1 MAATLPRLRPVPLAV
16 LALPVA
22 LALLAALAAPALAA
36 NVRLTDSGFEPR
48 QTTVQP
54 GETVVWTN
62 STEGRQTITGA
73 DGSWDSGPL
82 GPGETFSVQ
91 LRQPGTITF
100 RTADGSATG
109 TVVVAAAA
117 PGSTAAP
124 APDVDPGEPA
134 LPRTGLPLL
143 SLGALGLLLVLAGA
157 YAVRRADA

>member
-1 MAATLPRLRPVPLAV
+1 MAATLPRLRPALLAV
-16 LALPVA
+16 VA
-22 LALLAALAAPALAA
+22 SLALLTVFAAPALAA
-36 NVRLTDSGFEPR
+36 NVRLTDNGFEPR
-48 QTTVQP
+48 DSKVQP

-62 STEGRQTITGA
+62 ATEGRQTITGA

-109 TVVVAAAA
+109 TVVVVAAA
-117 PGSTAAP
+117 PGATP
-124 APDVDPGEPA
+124 APGLDPAAPA

-143 SLGALGLLLVLAGA
+143 WLGALGLALVLAGA
-157 YAVRRADA
+157 FAVRRADA

>member
-1 MAATLPRLRPVPLAV
+1 MAATLPRLRPALLAV
-16 LALPVA
+16 LSS
-22 LALLAALAAPALAA
+22 LALLILFAAPALAA

-48 QTTVQP
+48 QTNVQP

-109 TVVVAAAA
+109 TVIVAAAA
-117 PGSTAAP
+117 PGTTASP
-124 APDVDPGEPA
+124 APGIDPDEPA

-143 SLGALGLLLVLAGA
+143 WLGALGFALVLAGA
-157 YAVRRADA
+157 FAVRRADA